1 MRIRPLLYPIIIM
14 MGWSYLTLAAEED
27 SYKESLVEDMSS
39 DDKQTINTDTMSK
52 KLPEGII
59 STRVIKKQKGRSIKM
74 IVGGQSEDGLAKQV
88 NLPVED

>member
-1 MRIRPLLYPIIIM
+1 
-14 MGWSYLTLAAEED
+14 
-27 SYKESLVEDMSS
+27 
-39 DDKQTINTDTMSK
+39 MSK